1 LFVSLFLQDKDNE
14 NTLLC
19 NVNTR
24 VLVVGDLKFY
34 AQLMGR
40 ENMSSSWC
48 MWCTS
53 HPSDWKHHP
62 LPPAETWTMQKII
75 RHKQRVD
82 RREVK
87 EARDI
92 LGIVNDPVWDFIE
105 PENYIYPE
113 LHAEIGLVNNVLEHF
128 YGFVDDQVE
137 RITQDELTLRNSYIV
152 ADVALSV
159 AEQRLSDWK
168 EDIGPQLE
176 FHRVNRVD
184 VNKELRRRDL
194 DPETAR
200 GLKLQQQEL
209 DTAISAMVKHRKELE
224 ADRTLKRQCAA
235 KARSDLKALREKKKK
250 SRHQY
255 WLTWKI
261 FLLSLGYRLQRTM
274 GEN

>member
-1 LFVSLFLQDKDNE
+1 
-14 NTLLC
+14 
-19 NVNTR
+19 
-24 VLVVGDLKFY
+24 
-34 AQLMGR
+34 M
-40 ENMSSSWC
+40 
-48 MWCTS
+48 
-53 HPSDWKHHP
+53 
-62 LPPAETWTMQKII
+62 
-75 RHKQRVD
+75 
-82 RREVK
+82 
-87 EARDI
+87 
-92 LGIVNDPVWDFIE
+92 
-105 PENYIYPE
+105 
-113 LHAEIGLVNNVLEHF
+113 LEHF

-137 RITQDELTLRNSYIV
+137 TITQDELTLRNSYIV

-224 ADRTLKRQCAA
+224 ASRTLKRQCAA

>member
-1 LFVSLFLQDKDNE
+1 
-14 NTLLC
+14 
-19 NVNTR
+19 
-24 VLVVGDLKFY
+24 LVVGDLKFY

-113 LHAEIGLVNNVLEHF
+113 LHAEIGLV
-128 YGFVDDQVE
+128 
-137 RITQDELTLRNSYIV
+137 
-152 ADVALSV
+152 
-159 AEQRLSDWK
+159 LSDWK

-235 KARSDLKALREKKKK
+235 KARSDLKALREKNKK

-261 FLLSLGYRLQRTM
+261 FLLSLGSRLQRTM